1 MKKSTRISYILSNL
15 ISIFALFMVIY
26 GYNFLGSEKTLEI
39 CMLLMLLSFCIA
51 IFYSAIKRGLFY
63 DNFDMKVSG
72 GYSYKTGRYTVTY
85 SKNSNTATVEEE
97 TESGGGYNWLWN
109 LIVLLYHSSMVMF
122 FGILIAFY
130 DNEKNKLKSAN
141 IDKTQGALKI
151 VKICVIYYFR
161 FFIWCSGV
169 GLTMYCLNFS
179 FFGIIVIASIV
190 LWRVIVR
197 ACKNV

>member
-1 MKKSTRISYILSNL
+1 MPEAGTQSIGIGSTYYAQGMGLALGIEVVARDLTR
-15 ISIFALFMVIY
+15 SIAHPE
-26 GYNFLGSEKTLEI
+26 LGI
-39 CMLLMLLSFCIA
+39 VVH
-51 IFYSAIKRGLFY
+51 
-63 DNFDMKVSG
+63 DNFNMDVSG

-85 SKNSNTATVEEE
+85 SENSNTATVEEE
-97 TESGGGYNWLWN
+97 TKSGGGYNWLWN

-141 IDKTQGALKI
+141 INKTQGALKI

-161 FFIWCSGV
+161 FCIWCSGV
-169 GLTMYCLNFS
+169 GLTMYCLDFS

-190 LWRVIVR
+190 LWRVIERV
-197 ACKNV
+197 CKNV